1 MITCCL
7 TTSTVDAQSIYQVDY
22 QDLDYRMI
30 GPFRAGRAVGGTGVP
45 SQPNIFYMGVNNGG
59 VWKTDDFGRTWNPI
73 FDEAP
78 TGSIGDIAVS
88 ESHPNI
94 LYVGTGEGL
103 HRPDLGVGDG
113 IFKSIDGGKSWTHV
127 GLSDAQQVGRVIIH
141 PTQPEQVF
149 VACLGHPYGSNEER
163 GVFKTDDGGNTW
175 RKVLYLNEHTGAM
188 QVEFDPNNPEIL
200 FADMWQHQEG
210 PWENANWS
218 GPNSGLYKSTDGGDH
233 WRKIERGLPGVK
245 QGLGRIGFTIAPSN
259 SNLMFALVD
268 AQEGGGLYKS
278 IDGGESWVFLH
289 GNRRLWGRGGDF
301 AEIKVNPKD
310 PDRLYVGNVAS
321 YTSADGGKTWTSF
334 KGAPGGDD
342 YHRIWINPNFP
353 HIMLFVAD
361 QGATITVN
369 AGRTWSSWYNQP
381 TAQLYHVT
389 TDNDFPYM
397 VYGGQQESGAIG
409 IASRGD
415 GGQISFREFMG
426 IGADEYAYVAPDPK
440 DANIIYGGR
449 VTRFNKLT
457 GQSQIITPETLRS
470 GAYRFVRTLPLMF
483 HPADDNILLFA
494 TNVLW
499 KTTNAGQNWEI
510 ISPDLTYE
518 QPKIPASVGIY
529 KTDEMEKMARRGVIY
544 SLGPSPLNADVIWA
558 GTDDGRIHLTKD
570 GGLNWQDVTPS
581 QISSWDKV
589 SQIDASYFD
598 QNTAYVAINAIRK
611 DDMEPYIYK
620 TNDGGGNWKLV
631 TQGLPANGPVNVVR
645 ADPKQKYLLFAG
657 TERAVYFSVDEG
669 GHWQSL
675 RSNMPATSIRDLVI
689 HDDDLVVGT
698 HGRSIWILDNISPLR
713 EIVKAK
719 KKSIYLFTPPLAT
732 RVRDNMFNDTP
743 LPPEEPT
750 GQNPPDGAILDY
762 YLAADVGSVNLDIVH
777 QNGNL
782 IRSYRSDDLP
792 VNIDTTIQPHPTYWI
807 RPSQKLG
814 VIAGHHRFV
823 WDLKY
828 APPRGAEASYSI
840 AAVYKNT
847 PSSPFGPLV
856 NPGRYLIR
864 LTVDGEVIEKKLV
877 VRLDP
882 RVSISEAA
890 LESQHNLSMACY
902 EAYHELQKMAE
913 TITSQKSISTSNLAL
928 LGFDK
933 PHHQNVLYGSIRAVS
948 SERETIIGLQNKL
961 IYMINILQSADVN
974 PTSQAQKSIND
985 LLSVVMDLK
994 VRLKK

>member
-1 MITCCL
+1 M
-7 TTSTVDAQSIYQVDY
+7 
-22 QDLDYRMI
+22 
-30 GPFRAGRAVGGTGVP
+30 
-45 SQPNIFYMGVNNGG
+45 
-59 VWKTDDFGRTWNPI
+59 
-73 FDEAP
+73 
-78 TGSIGDIAVS
+78 
-88 ESHPNI
+88 
-94 LYVGTGEGL
+94 
-103 HRPDLGVGDG
+103 
-113 IFKSIDGGKSWTHV
+113 
-127 GLSDAQQVGRVIIH
+127 GRVVIH
-141 PTQPEQVF
+141 PTQPEEVF
-149 VACLGHPYGSNEER
+149 VAGLGHPYGSNEER
-163 GVFKTDDGGNTW
+163 GVFKTEDGGNTW
-175 RKVLYLNEHTGAM
+175 RKVLYLDEHTGAM

-233 WRKIERGLPGVK
+233 WRKIGNGLPDFK

-278 IDGGESWVFLH
+278 IDGGESWFFLH

-310 PDRLYVGNVAS
+310 SDRLYVGNVAS

-353 HIMLFVAD
+353 DIMLFVAD

-381 TAQLYHVT
+381 TAQLYHVA
-389 TDNDFPYM
+389 TDSDFPYM

-409 IASRGD
+409 IASRGN
-415 GGQISFREFMG
+415 GGQISFREFIG

-457 GQSQIITPETLRS
+457 GQSQSITPEALRS

-483 HPADDNILLFA
+483 HPADDNVLLFA
-494 TNVLW
+494 TNVIW

-558 GTDDGRIHLTKD
+558 GTDDGRVHLTKD
-570 GGLNWQDVTPS
+570 GGSNWKDVTPS

-589 SQIDASYFD
+589 SQIDPSYFD

-620 TNDGGGNWKLV
+620 TNDGGNNWKLV
-631 TQGLPANGPVNVVR
+631 TRGLPKNGPVNVVR
-645 ADPKQKYLLFAG
+645 ADSKQEDLLFAG
-657 TERAVYFSVDEG
+657 TERSVYFSVDEG
-669 GHWQSL
+669 AHWQSL

-689 HDDDLVVGT
+689 HDDDLIVGT

-719 KKSIYLFTPPLAT
+719 KESIYLFTPPLAT

-750 GQNPPDGAILDY
+750 GKNPPDGAILDY
-762 YLAADVGSVNLDIVH
+762 YLAADVSSVHIDVMH

-782 IRSYRSDDLP
+782 IRSYRSHDLP

-807 RPSQKLG
+807 RPNQKLG
-814 VIAGHHRFV
+814 VSAGHHRFI

-828 APPRGAEASYSI
+828 APPKGVEASYSI

-856 NPGRYLIR
+856 NPGRYRIR
-864 LTVDGEVIEKKLV
+864 LTVDGEVTEKNLV
-877 VRLDP
+877 LRLDP
-882 RVSISEAA
+882 RVSMSEAA
-890 LESQHNLSMACY
+890 LETQHNLSMACY

-913 TITSQKSISTSNLAL
+913 MITSQKSISASNLAL
-928 LGFDK
+928 LGSDK
-933 PHHQNVLYGSIRAVS
+933 PHDQNVLYGSIRAVS
-948 SERETIIGLQNKL
+948 SQRETIVGLQNKL
-961 IYMINILQSADVN
+961 IYMMNILQSADVN
-974 PTSQAQKSIND
+974 PTSQAQESIND

-994 VRLKK
+994 VRLEK